1 MTCPDKGWWSSECI
15 SQILITRERMP
26 AREDFLAQQPVIPAN
41 IGWAIL
47 FWMHT
52 TQAAQLDFDLT
63 IHYSANRALI
73 YSLTV
78 AANGTKSNPS
88 ALESLML
95 VDIY

>member
-1 MTCPDKGWWSSECI
+1 MTCPDQGSSECI
-15 SQILITRERMP
+15 NQSLITRERMS
-26 AREDFLAQQPVIPAN
+26 AREGFLAQQPVIHAN

-63 IHYSANRALI
+63 IQYSANRASI

-78 AANGTKSNPS
+78 AANWTEK
-88 ALESLML
+88 
-95 VDIY
+95 